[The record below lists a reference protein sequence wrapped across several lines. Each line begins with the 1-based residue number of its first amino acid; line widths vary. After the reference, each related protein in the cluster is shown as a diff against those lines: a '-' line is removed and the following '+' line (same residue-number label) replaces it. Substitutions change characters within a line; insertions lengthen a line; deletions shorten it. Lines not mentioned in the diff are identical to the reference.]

1 MTTLTSRSLPLVSLQ
16 LNLTGNSAISAMHPM
31 QRHNS
36 LLPSDSLRISPKD
49 DIRFNGGLVRHPFC
63 ENETRKSSEQPIDDM
78 SDARSSSVSS
88 YQADYHKEIDD
99 DQRSYCSNDS
109 ELSVGKE
116 GEDEQRFS
124 GRTASGKQSIASD
137 MESVDG
143 SLSDR
148 LERAPAFEESSSDT
162 MRCSTSTFATTK
174 EQINVIRPSPTRIQ
188 EELFRKSQMYAEELM
203 RHQMNF
209 MAATRGL
216 NLSPKQIAEHSF
228 GFPVRP
234 DALSPRGDETKIGF
248 RPHIRLNSDLEKK
261 WSTIE
266 DRSSHSPEATPFR
279 GIHTHLNAISKITS
293 ALGRDFVHLTSTD
306 SITSRESSQ
315 SPPGQYNQA
324 INNNINETSLKFSI
338 DNILKPGFGRRIT
351 DPLLKRNKT
360 NRKSTQRLSTNN
372 EKIPVDLSST
382 LTGSSTGPS
391 SIGNDTTSQI
401 QTQRSSSTATGKNS
415 ATSNNE
421 TESSNE
427 KPPMVWPA
435 WVYCTRYSDR
445 PSSGKLFC
453 FFIYVCISFILS
465 Q

>member
-16 LNLTGNSAISAMHPM
+16 LSLAGNSSLSAMHPL
-31 QRHNS
+31 QRHS
-36 LLPSDSLRISPKD
+36 GLLPPDPLRLSPKD
-49 DIRFNGGLVRHPFC
+49 ELRFGGRGDHP
-63 ENETRKSSEQPIDDM
+63 PDDM

-88 YQADYHKEIDD
+88 YQAEYHKEMDD

-116 GEDEQRFS
+116 VEGEQRFA
-124 GRTASGKQSIASD
+124 GRAGSEKHSSD
-137 MESVDG
+137 LESVDG
-143 SLSDR
+143 SLA
-148 LERAPAFEESSSDT
+148 ERGPGFEESSSDT
-162 MRCSTSTFATTK
+162 LRGATK
-174 EQINVIRPSPTRIQ
+174 EQVNVIRPSPTRLQ

-216 NLSPKQIAEHSF
+216 NLSPKQIAEHTF

-234 DALSPRGDETKIGF
+234 DALSPGRSDEPKAGF
-248 RPHIRLNSDLEKK
+248 RPHVRLNSDLEKK
-261 WSTIE
+261 WSAIE

-306 SITSRESSQ
+306 SLTSRESSQ
-315 SPPGQYNQA
+315 SPPGPYNPA
-324 INNNINETSLKFSI
+324 LNNNINETNLKFSI

-351 DPLLKRNKT
+351 DPLLKRNKAG
-360 NRKSTQRLSTNN
+360 RKASQRVLPSA
-372 EKIPVDLSST
+372 EKTPVDLSAVLAGPAAGPASSAST
-382 LTGSSTGPS
+382 AAPPAAG
-391 SIGNDTTSQI
+391 
-401 QTQRSSSTATGKNS
+401 QRSATAATAQTNAS
-415 ATSNNE
+415 AAGE
-421 TESSNE
+421 TEPASG

-445 PSSGKLFC
+445 PSSGKSPGRRSARERKKSSLP
-453 FFIYVCISFILS
+453 I
-465 Q
+465 